1 MAKGGSRGKGKIPHA
16 PRGKPVPAPRRVG
29 KAPAGEAA
37 GGKGGSRGKGKIPK
51 PGSGK

>member
-1 MAKGGSRGKGKIPHA
+1 MAKGRSRGKGRLPAA
-16 PRGKPVPAPRRVG
+16 PRGKPVPRPKRVG
-29 KAPAGEAA
+29 RGPGDAT